1 MKKVI
6 VRLGNGLGNQ
16 LFTYAA
22 GYSFAKKNKAELY
35 VDDESG
41 FYKKRYKYE
50 LHNFITT
57 ASIAEKQDKFLGHFG
72 RVKRRLLKKINNI
85 NKSKIFLVEDVD
97 KNKLSYYNVAIAAT
111 FNKQNR
117 PTSYLRKPVCGL
129 QMIILME
136 LGLQGTGMVFW
147 LFHKDLAGLAQLHR
161 DLEACF
167 PPGTIDT
174 VYSYLSIT
182 ELTEYQPTEDDLKA
196 RAQREFKLE
205 EGTSEYEA
213 KLAELAEWKA
223 DYEKFRLYPEMP
235 DWEIMCFY
243 PMLKKRQGE
252 DNWYMLDFD
261 ARKKLMRT
269 HAVTGRKFAGRIK
282 QLITGSSGLDDWEWG
297 VTLMAQQLDA
307 VKEIVYEMRLDEV
320 SAKYAEFGPF
330 YINLRLE
337 PEALWKHFGL

>member
-1 MKKVI
+1 MSLPTVKLNEGIHVMHLFY
-6 VRLGNGLGNQ
+6 RLDRMAWDELNPDERSGAREKLEALCSANSNASHPL
-16 LFTYAA
+16 LRTYTNV
-22 GYSFAKKNKAELY
+22 GGKADL
-35 VDDESG
+35 
-41 FYKKRYKYE
+41 
-50 LHNFITT
+50 
-57 ASIAEKQDKFLGHFG
+57 
-72 RVKRRLLKKINNI
+72 
-85 NKSKIFLVEDVD
+85 
-97 KNKLSYYNVAIAAT
+97 
-111 FNKQNR
+111 
-117 PTSYLRKPVCGL
+117 
-129 QMIILME
+129 
-136 LGLQGTGMVFW
+136 VFW

-196 RAQREFKLE
+196 RAKREFKLE

-252 DNWYMLDFD
+252 DNWYVLDFD
-261 ARKKLMRT
+261 TRKKLMRT

-282 QLITGSSGLDDWEWG
+282 QLITGSTGLDDWEWG

-337 PEALWKHFGL
+337 PEALWKHLGL

>member
-1 MKKVI
+1 MSLPTVKMNEGIHVMH
-6 VRLGNGLGNQ
+6 L
-16 LFTYAA
+16 
-22 GYSFAKKNKAELY
+22 
-35 VDDESG
+35 
-41 FYKKRYKYE
+41 FYKLDRIAWDE
-50 LHNFITT
+50 L
-57 ASIAEKQDKFLGHFG
+57 SPEE
-72 RVKRRLLKKINNI
+72 
-85 NKSKIFLVEDVD
+85 S
-97 KNKLSYYNVAIAAT
+97 AAT
-111 FNKQNR
+111 RGKLEALCAANSNASHPQIR
-117 PTSYLRKPVCGL
+117 SYANVGGKADL
-129 QMIILME
+129 
-136 LGLQGTGMVFW
+136 VFW
-147 LFHKDLAGLAQLHR
+147 LFHGDLAGLAQLHR
-161 DLEACF
+161 DLEGCF

-174 VYSYLSIT
+174 VYSYLSVT

-205 EGTSEYEA
+205 EGTPEFEA
-213 KLAELAEWKA
+213 KLVELVKRKA
-223 DYEKFRLYPEMP
+223 DYEKFRIYPEMP

-261 ARKKLMRT
+261 TRKKLMRT

-337 PEALWKHFGL
+337 PEALWKHLGL

>member
-1 MKKVI
+1 MSLPTVKLNEGIHVMH
-6 VRLGNGLGNQ
+6 
-16 LFTYAA
+16 LFYRIDRMAWDELNPDERSCAREKLEALCLANSNASHPLLRTYTNV
-22 GYSFAKKNKAELY
+22 GGKADL
-35 VDDESG
+35 
-41 FYKKRYKYE
+41 
-50 LHNFITT
+50 
-57 ASIAEKQDKFLGHFG
+57 
-72 RVKRRLLKKINNI
+72 
-85 NKSKIFLVEDVD
+85 
-97 KNKLSYYNVAIAAT
+97 
-111 FNKQNR
+111 
-117 PTSYLRKPVCGL
+117 
-129 QMIILME
+129 
-136 LGLQGTGMVFW
+136 VFW

-161 DLEACF
+161 DLEVCF

-235 DWEIMCFY
+235 DWEVMCFY
-243 PMLKKRQGE
+243 PMLKKRTGE

-261 ARKKLMRT
+261 TRKALMKT
-269 HAVTGRKFAGRIK
+269 HAVTGRKFAGRIS
-282 QLITGSSGLDDWEWG
+282 QLITGSAGLDDWEWG

-337 PEALWKHFGL
+337 PKALWKHLGL

>member
-1 MKKVI
+1 MFI
-6 VRLGNGLGNQ
+6 F
-16 LFTYAA
+16 LFT
-22 GYSFAKKNKAELY
+22 GLRFQGPTPDIPLPS
-35 VDDESG
+35 
-41 FYKKRYKYE
+41 
-50 LHNFITT
+50 TT
-57 ASIAEKQDKFLGHFG
+57 ARTGFR
-72 RVKRRLLKKINNI
+72 RV
-85 NKSKIFLVEDVD
+85 VEERGGKAD
-97 KNKLSYYNVAIAAT
+97 L
-111 FNKQNR
+111 
-117 PTSYLRKPVCGL
+117 
-129 QMIILME
+129 
-136 LGLQGTGMVFW
+136 VFW
-147 LFHKDLAGLAQLHR
+147 LFHEDLAGLAQMHR
-161 DLEACF
+161 DLEGCF

-174 VYSYLSIT
+174 VYSYLSVT

-205 EGTSEYEA
+205 EGTPEFEA
-213 KLAELAEWKA
+213 KLVELVKWKA

-261 ARKKLMRT
+261 TRKKLMRT

-337 PEALWKHFGL
+337 PEAQELTAETCELCGQRFDVGVLAELR